1 VCVFFFCR
9 QNCRADLSEHV
20 RVSVFFLSLSRFGF
34 VLSVRVLCSV
44 GVLPL
49 SKKEK
54 IAKSKIQKCR
64 RAKRPKKKE
73 GETSRPQ
80 KKKQLFLLTLS
91 HFLSLQR
98 QTLSSL
104 FIGRR
109 DEAEEEGRVR
119 RRRGHQ
125 PHRRLSIES
134 VETSELC
141 SSQVN
146 EFFFSPFFF
155 YNRRALCDVEFALSK
170 KANWGNCVCVYK
182 QRARTRIF
190 FVSAPLP
197 SHRVEIKVSLIF
209 VCVCMCATQKRP
221 LSLSLS
227 SNFVS
232 GRSAGLFFS
241 QFITDNKIHTR
252 KK

>member
-1 VCVFFFCR
+1 MLCVCVFFFCR
-9 QNCRADLSEHV
+9 QNCRARFYQNTFACLY
-20 RVSVFFLSLSRFGF
+20 FFSLSFRF
-34 VLSVRVLCSV
+34 VLSLVRVLCSV
-44 GVLPL
+44 GVLSL

-54 IAKSKIQKCR
+54 SQNPEEEKTR
-64 RAKRPKKKE
+64 TREERPPPTEKK
-73 GETSRPQ
+73 TT
-80 KKKQLFLLTLS
+80 LLAYS
-91 HFLSLQR
+91 LSLSLSRQR

-119 RRRGHQ
+119 RRRGYQ

-170 KANWGNCVCVYK
+170 KANWGNCVCVCTSS
-182 QRARTRIF
+182 ACVLAF
-190 FVSAPLP
+190 FLSP
-197 SHRVEIKVSLIF
+197 HRYRLI
-209 VCVCMCATQKRP
+209 AWK
-221 LSLSLS
+221 
-227 SNFVS
+227 
-232 GRSAGLFFS
+232 
-241 QFITDNKIHTR
+241 
-252 KK
+252 